1 MKQDNYPGNAKV
13 HYNCDSI
20 FLKCIQFDEGDTA
33 DYVSISKQIFLRN
46 HQKILLFITIEEK
59 TFIKKRCPTS
69 RILSDEYSI
78 KCNVIKETV
87 ISRWDTQLRH
97 VCVEVQ
103 NYSDGTLLYTL
114 HRNPY
119 HSFAL
124 ISTLQNNLQEMCIDA
139 ALSLLTAR
147 RNIAQNDF
155 QQFIAYN
162 AFPLYII
169 AGNDGWS
176 INYYSI

>member
-1 MKQDNYPGNAKV
+1 MKQDNYPANIKV
-13 HYNCDSI
+13 HNDHDSVC
-20 FLKCIQFDEGDTA
+20 LKCIQFDEGDTV
-33 DYVSISKQIFLRN
+33 DYVSISKQIFQRN
-46 HQKILLFITIEEK
+46 QQRILLFITIEEK
-59 TFIKKRCPTS
+59 AFIKKRCPTS

-78 KCNVIKETV
+78 KCNVIKENV

-97 VCVEVQ
+97 TCVDVQ
-103 NYSDGTLLYTL
+103 NYSDGTLLSAL

-124 ISTLQNNLQEMCIDA
+124 ISTLQDELQQMCIDA
-139 ALSLLTAR
+139 ALCLLTSR
-147 RNIAQNDF
+147 QNIAQNNL

-162 AFPLYII
+162 TSPLYII

-176 INYYSI
+176 VNYYLL